1 MGCGVGGEGV
11 AVTSGGIR
19 MYSNTESSL
28 VIWSVHH
35 KGISRLLPRLKDVAT
50 GGVGDSFVLLPPG
63 FWGVGFFFCARFF
76 RKPFLPGRE
85 AN

>member
-1 MGCGVGGEGV
+1 MGCGVGGEEGV

-50 GGVGDSFVLLPPG
+50 GGVGDSFVLLPRILESLWDVGGLLRALSSPG
-63 FWGVGFFFCARFF
+63 G
-76 RKPFLPGRE
+76 
-85 AN
+85 